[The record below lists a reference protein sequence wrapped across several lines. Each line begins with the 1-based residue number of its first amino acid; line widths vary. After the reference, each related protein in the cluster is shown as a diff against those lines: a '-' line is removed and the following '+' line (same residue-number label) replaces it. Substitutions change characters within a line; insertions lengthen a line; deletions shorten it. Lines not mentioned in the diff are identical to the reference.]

1 VLWEMAEVQLVQ
13 LEHAMLV
20 NRGIDIRRH
29 NKNATHILD
38 SLLDDR

>member
-1 VLWEMAEVQLVQ
+1 MI
-13 LEHAMLV
+13 
-20 NRGIDIRRH
+20 NRGIDVRRH